1 MATRAAKVKRAAL
14 IRPRVSL
21 GETKLRRA
29 VAIVPM
35 KTEVLSH
42 FYK

>member
-1 MATRAAKVKRAAL
+1 MARRAAKVKKAAL

-21 GETKLRRA
+21 AGTKLRRV
-29 VAIVPM
+29 VAIVPI